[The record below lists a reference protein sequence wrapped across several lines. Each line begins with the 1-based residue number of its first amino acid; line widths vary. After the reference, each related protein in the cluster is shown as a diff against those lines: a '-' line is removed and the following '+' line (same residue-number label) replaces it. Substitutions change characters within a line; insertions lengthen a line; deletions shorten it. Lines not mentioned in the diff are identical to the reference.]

1 MAQWTD
7 NLSVLK
13 KFSTDTKLTFAYQAM
28 SIRTVWKYNNSYL
41 ISDIEW
47 SRTNCLNSERTQ
59 PVYQYKFDNSSTV
72 DNELYTNPQF
82 PIHVVTGAAG
92 NREGY
97 ATFVDPKPD
106 WSIVRQ
112 DDYSETGLNY
122 FLEIDFHFSS
132 FDRNFDP

>member
-1 MAQWTD
+1 MNGQTIGLED
-7 NLSVLK
+7 IFHRYQVDVCLSGHEHSYG
-13 KFSTDTKLTFAYQAM
+13 KFKVRFFNYC
-28 SIRTVWKYNNSYL
+28 L
-41 ISDIEW
+41 I
-47 SRTNCLNSERTQ
+47 SERTQ

-72 DNELYTNPQF
+72 DNELYTNPQY

-112 DDYSETGLNY
+112 DDYSETG
-122 FLEIDFHFSS
+122 
-132 FDRNFDP
+132 